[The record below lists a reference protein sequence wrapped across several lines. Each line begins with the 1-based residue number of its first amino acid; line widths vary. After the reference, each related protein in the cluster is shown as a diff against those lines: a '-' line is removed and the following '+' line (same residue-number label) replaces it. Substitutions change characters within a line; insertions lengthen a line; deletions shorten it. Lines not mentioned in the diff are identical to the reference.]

1 MNNTT
6 PFNGSLGHE
15 IATFMGL
22 LMSSLDFKKKEK
34 VMLAFLLCLDVIDDI
49 RRLYFLQLF

>member
-15 IATFMGL
+15 IATFMSL
-22 LMSSLDFKKKEK
+22 LMSSLDFKKKGKSE
-34 VMLAFLLCLDVIDDI
+34 VSF
-49 RRLYFLQLF
+49 FTLFRCYR